1 MATFKNKNFTKRN
14 YECTN
19 VVACVADEA
28 PVTPDNR
35 WQPAAESTLNG
46 LEQLYVQAGVRYYG
60 YM

>member
-19 VVACVADEA
+19 IVVCVADKA

-35 WQPAAESTLNG
+35 WQPVDESALNG
-46 LEQLYVQAGVRYYG
+46 LEPLYVQAGVRYYG